1 MEPTYSMKIAM
12 LGESGV
18 GKTCILDRYVSDAF
32 NEFTD
37 LTKGA
42 SFKAKSLKSQDERIE
57 IKQMLWDT
65 AGQEIYRSLAPFY
78 YKDADAVIVVYDIT
92 NEKSFEALAYW
103 IGEVKQNGSPECSLT
118 IAGNKCDCVDA
129 EKVDANMARDFAKNE
144 KAGFFL
150 TSAKDNLNIREMFVD
165 IAMRKFEK
173 LRKDFG
179 YKDEKEAK
187 STINSEIIVKKPVEK
202 DNKFKLDTGTH
213 AKTSEMKKK
222 KKCC

>member
-1 MEPTYSMKIAM
+1 MKIAM

-18 GKTCILDRYVSDAF
+18 GKTCILDRYVSDSF

-42 SFKAKSLKSQDERIE
+42 SFKAKSLKSPDEKIE

-92 NEKSFEALAYW
+92 NEKSFDALAYW
-103 IGEVKQNGSPECSLT
+103 IGEVKQNGSPDCVLT

-129 EKVDANMARDFAKNE
+129 EKVDANKAREFAKGE

-150 TSAKDNLNIREMFVD
+150 TSAKDNLNVREMFVD
-165 IAMRKFEK
+165 IALRKFER

-179 YKDEKEAK
+179 YKDDKESK
-187 STINSEIIVKKPVEK
+187 STINSEIIVKKTPEK
-202 DNKFKLDTGTH
+202 ENKFKLDTGTH

-222 KKCC
+222 SKCC